1 MNIYLLIATTISK
14 INEFDV
20 NTLAFREYFDAVAE
34 MRSVIL
40 DDLNNFNDYRE
51 MNIHEQK
58 EFLERLLSGSD
69 ESLNGYDITYDKN
82 TMAYTRTCLYNNST
96 YHLSIEETVVNM

>member
-1 MNIYLLIATTISK
+1 M
-14 INEFDV
+14 
-20 NTLAFREYFDAVAE
+20 
-34 MRSVIL
+34 IL
-40 DDLNNFNDYRE
+40 DDLNNFNDYKE

-58 EFLERLLSGSD
+58 EFLESLLSGSD
-69 ESLNGYDITYDKN
+69 ASLNGYDITDDKN